1 MSGTLI
7 IMLWL
12 SAAAIAFVVARRSA
26 ERSAASPRRGG
37 LLNPPD
43 DGRRSST
50 DRQRTPRVAAPTET
64 AGDGSER
71 RPRPSR
77 GRRRSATGPVSINSA
92 GVEELC
98 RLPGVG
104 RRAAERIV
112 RYRDSAGTF
121 DSFDDL
127 CAVEG
132 FTHDR
137 VRRLSEMARL

>member
-1 MSGTLI
+1 MNGTLI
-7 IMLWL
+7 ILLWL

-26 ERSAASPRRGG
+26 ERSAGGAG
-37 LLNPPD
+37 LLNPPY

-50 DRQRTPRVAAPTET
+50 DRQHTPRAAAPTET
-64 AGDGSER
+64 AGEGSER
-71 RPRPSR
+71 RPGSSR
-77 GRRRSATGPVSINSA
+77 GKRRSATGPVSINSA

-132 FTHDR
+132 FTRDR